1 MKAAVL
7 HGINQPF
14 TYQEFEKPTAAP
26 GEYLIKINHA
36 ALNHRDVWIQK
47 GQYAGLTFPII

>member
-7 HGINQPF
+7 KGIHEAFQF
-14 TYQEFEKPTAAP
+14 QDFDKPII
-26 GEYLIKINHA
+26 GEDEVLIAVQHA

-47 GQYAGLTFPII
+47 